1 MRDTPGSAR
10 SFFGKISSFKEYL
23 SHIGIPY
30 IDALLEN
37 INSRFSD
44 SVVKLIVATS
54 IFNPAQ
60 LPAEESLSSYGL
72 QDIQELADFYGN
84 KASIEYLNE
93 HTSLPLLNREELISE
108 WKIFRLALYNEK
120 EKLVRFKNSTPST
133 QQVLA
138 SMQSSDSYK
147 CIFLLSFKILNIILS
162 IPVGTATVGRSF
174 SQIEMT
180 KTRLRNRLSDVNLS
194 RLKLDL
200 ARTQFCV
207 I

>member
-1 MRDTPGSAR
+1 MLSN
-10 SFFGKISSFKEYL
+10 YL
-23 SHIGIPY
+23 
-30 IDALLEN
+30 
-37 INSRFSD
+37 
-44 SVVKLIVATS
+44 VATS

-194 RLKLDL
+194 RLKLIAAEGPEL
-200 ARTQFCV
+200 NFVSFEEICLQVTR
-207 I
+207 